1 MCRRN
6 GVTSDRPMT
15 IWVTSV
21 DSEFAGVQGSFD
33 SFGVTRHAGQEIA
46 YQGVGTAHS
55 SEHSLE
61 ASHDRQQSR
70 REQGVG
76 LSIIQ

>member
-1 MCRRN
+1 
-6 GVTSDRPMT
+6 MT

-33 SFGVTRHAGQEIA
+33 SFGVYCHAGKEMA

-55 SEHSLE
+55 SDYIAQKHLTIDNSL
-61 ASHDRQQSR
+61 
-70 REQGVG
+70 VG
-76 LSIIQ
+76 NRV

>member
-1 MCRRN
+1 
-6 GVTSDRPMT
+6 MT

-55 SEHSLE
+55 SENI
-61 ASHDRQQSR
+61 A
-70 REQGVG
+70 
-76 LSIIQ
+76 